1 MFTFCAEKVK
11 DAGFFGSPL
20 FPFLVPS
27 MPLSSSCPPGSSVGP
42 LSAGLQLRVEGST
55 VLCLDILSLGCGNQ
69 KWQEVTDTTSQ
80 LSQQL
85 KSSNPQPQNPHRS
98 SPQETAVNL
107 VSWPQGMRIWA
118 KVCNNITA
126 ELSNTNNKAAFQR
139 LPAFQSC
146 FADVFEHFR
155 WELLETETGS
165 KNKLV
170 LLSFCIYLWLYYYY
184 VLHSYNG
191 FKFIFELLCT

>member
-1 MFTFCAEKVK
+1 MLRH
-11 DAGFFGSPL
+11 P
-20 FPFLVPS
+20 VPGLWES
-27 MPLSSSCPPGSSVGP
+27 EVTRSHRHN
-42 LSAGLQLRVEGST
+42 LSALTAAE
-55 VLCLDILSLGCGNQ
+55 VL
-69 KWQEVTDTTSQ
+69 
-80 LSQQL
+80 
-85 KSSNPQPQNPHRS
+85 NPQPQNPHRS

-118 KVCNNITA
+118 KVCDNRTA

-139 LPAFQSC
+139 LHAFQSC